1 MTYTCGESLQNT
13 ATACETL
20 VCCWWEQLLHA
31 QHFRADFKMW
41 WRKHAVF
48 QLVLPVLSTRRL
60 TPTFPMCFTQWHI
73 TFPSR
78 SLNIY
83 LGVTLKVIAPLLLTK
98 SLFGAACSDEPCWA
112 CHWLF
117 PYRRREGFCM
127 SMTFF
132 FFFQE
137 RVVLLGKAALDKNFK
152 KRKKK
157 QFNFWNLLAE
167 WDIPSW

>member
-1 MTYTCGESLQNT
+1 MLLKNCFLPISIYMTYTCGESLQNT

-83 LGVTLKVIAPLLLTK
+83 WGVTFKVIAPLLLTK

-117 PYRRREGFCM
+117 PYRRRETEEGKV
-127 SMTFF
+127 SAWEWLFF
-132 FFFQE
+132 FFP
-137 RVVLLGKAALDKNFK
+137 GKSCFARESCFGQKV
-152 KRKKK
+152 
-157 QFNFWNLLAE
+157 
-167 WDIPSW
+167 